1 MSNNFNTNSMTQE
14 EFNKMLKTALDEHLT
29 IKCHNNGCY
38 IRVRVYYD
46 DQEICMG
53 SCEAD
58 V

>member
-1 MSNNFNTNSMTQE
+1 MTQE

-29 IKCHNNGCY
+29 IKCHNNGGY

-53 SCEAD
+53 SCETD